1 MRQYYIADKNI
12 KKGPFT
18 IEELKNIHPNNGM
31 LIWYDGLTSW
41 VKPDSIIE
49 LNEPK
54 APEISIHKNEN
65 SHPVK
70 TIVIEKSDTSGLNT
84 IIAFL
89 LVIIVIMVIA
99 GIYFFQ
105 NRTPSANNLT
115 AKIDS
120 SSYSNSKIESNSSSS
135 NMSVD
140 ENLIATD
147 TLSSNKNSPETN
159 LILDSIK
166 RTYFLILNNY
176 DNALSNKTFEAKNYF
191 APIIKVYYKMKD
203 LTPLNIDE
211 QIGNYYE
218 EFLSTSIQY
227 NFDSSYVIDNDNET
241 FSFYAFAKFSCFRKS
256 LGKTEN
262 CNLIQK
268 IIFDSNQ
275 KIIELSDYKIYNLK
289 FN

>member
-1 MRQYYIADKNI
+1 
-12 KKGPFT
+12 
-18 IEELKNIHPNNGM
+18 
-31 LIWYDGLTSW
+31 
-41 VKPDSIIE
+41 
-49 LNEPK
+49 
-54 APEISIHKNEN
+54 
-65 SHPVK
+65 
-70 TIVIEKSDTSGLNT
+70 
-84 IIAFL
+84 
-89 LVIIVIMVIA
+89 
-99 GIYFFQ
+99 
-105 NRTPSANNLT
+105 
-115 AKIDS
+115 
-120 SSYSNSKIESNSSSS
+120 
-135 NMSVD
+135 
-140 ENLIATD
+140 
-147 TLSSNKNSPETN
+147 
-159 LILDSIK
+159 
-166 RTYFLILNNY
+166 
-176 DNALSNKTFEAKNYF
+176 
-191 APIIKVYYKMKD
+191 MKD